1 MMIKHMQHIII
12 LFLFVTYFQPIHA
25 SNSNIEEVA
34 NRIILGDT
42 DIHYSEVL
50 RNIAKYG
57 HELSPDKQAELQSRG
72 FDFSRQIVST
82 YRPQN
87 LDYYIDDG
95 IFRFH
100 YTLTGVDAVSPLD
113 ADNNGIPDYV
123 DLIVTTFSEIGNIDF
138 TEMEFVRPPGDGW
151 YTQIDDGGSEHY
163 DVYIFNLETGYY
175 GYVQAEDYAQN
186 NSPISRGDN
195 EYSTEAEEERAMVTF
210 MALRNNYNDFSGI
223 ESEIIEVTSAHEFF
237 HAVQYGYDGWEAGW
251 LLEST
256 AVWMEEHHYDSIND
270 CYQFLQEFFDE
281 PYLAINYDVN
291 RGYGAYIYFSYL
303 TDNQVNNSF
312 IRTIFEHS
320 REYNSF
326 DVDYSIPTVIT
337 ALNDYNLDFETVT
350 HDFFIAN
357 GMLSSS
363 DSAGVYQYSEANT
376 FPMDLPTLEQ
386 TITASS
392 DTTLYFYNQILET
405 YSALYYLVDTQE
417 STWNNL
423 VIDLLT
429 QDSDNMRYYVTSIV
443 EHKNDSTPNTYDV
456 LTAQTQTID
465 VSSVD
470 SVIFVVSAFGY
481 DTINSEFSMRIIKNS
496 SVEMATDMEFIH
508 VSNQYSL
515 NKPYPNPF
523 NAQVTI
529 HYTIPNNQRVDI
541 SIYDI
546 LGNEIHRFQPQYM
559 GKQSIVWNGKDQYG
573 NPVSSGMY
581 IVNLSADLFTQS
593 RRILL
598 LK

>member
-1 MMIKHMQHIII
+1 MMIKHKQHIII
-12 LFLFVTYFQPIHA
+12 LFLFALYSPPISA
-25 SNSNIEEVA
+25 SNINVQEVA
-34 NRIILGDT
+34 NKLIIGDT
-42 DIHYSEVL
+42 DIHYSEML
-50 RNIAKYG
+50 RVIAKYG
-57 HELSPDKQAELQSRG
+57 HQLPLGTQAELQARG
-72 FDFSRQIVST
+72 FDFSRQIVSS

-87 LDYYIDDG
+87 LDFYVDEG

-100 YTLTGVDAVSPLD
+100 YTLTGNDAVSPVD
-113 ADNNGIPDYV
+113 ADENGVPDYV
-123 DLIVTTFSEIGNIDF
+123 DLIVTTFTNIGMIDF

-151 YTQIDDGGSEHY
+151 YTQIDDGGSDHY

-186 NSPISRGDN
+186 NSPITRGDN
-195 EYSTEAEEERAMVTF
+195 EFSEGAEEERAMVTF

-256 AVWMEEHHYDSIND
+256 AVWMEEHHYDNIND
-270 CYQFLQEFFDE
+270 CYQFLQEFFEE
-281 PYLAINYDVN
+281 PYLALNYDVN

-303 TDNQVNNSF
+303 TDNRVSNDL
-312 IRTIFEHS
+312 IRTLFERS
-320 REYNSF
+320 REYNSYDF
-326 DVDYSIPTVIT
+326 DYSIPTLMT
-337 ALNDYNLDFETVT
+337 ALNDYNLDFEIVT

-357 GMLSSS
+357 GMLSNS
-363 DSAGVYQYSEANT
+363 DSAGVYQYSESNT
-376 FPMDLPTLEQ
+376 FPMDLPTLEE

-392 DTTLYFYNQILET
+392 DTTLYYYNQVLET
-405 YSALYYLVDTQE
+405 YSALYYLVDTQD

-443 EHKNDSTPNTYDV
+443 EHKNDSTPNTFDV

-470 SVIFVVSAFGY
+470 TVIFVVSAFGY
-481 DTINSEFSMRIIKNS
+481 DTIYSDFSMRIIKNS
-496 SVEMATDMEFIH
+496 SVEMATDMESIPII
-508 VSNQYSL
+508 NQYL
-515 NKPYPNPF
+515 LKTPYPNPF

-529 HYTIPNNQRVDI
+529 QYTVPNSQSFDI
-541 SIYDI
+541 TIYDI
-546 LGNEIHRFQPQYM
+546 LGNEIRRFQSEQI

-573 NPVSSGMY
+573 ISVSSGMY
-581 IVNLSADLFTQS
+581 IVNMSANAFSQS

>member
-1 MMIKHMQHIII
+1 MMIKHKQHIII
-12 LFLFVTYFQPIHA
+12 LFLFALYSPPISA
-25 SNSNIEEVA
+25 SNINVQEAA
-34 NRIILGDT
+34 NKIIIGDT
-42 DIHYSEVL
+42 DIHYSEIL
-50 RNIAKYG
+50 RVIAKYG
-57 HELSPDKQAELQSRG
+57 HQLPLGTQAELQARG
-72 FDFSRQIVST
+72 FDFSRQIVSS

-87 LDYYIDDG
+87 LDFYIDEG

-100 YTLTGVDAVSPLD
+100 YTLTGNDAVSPVD
-113 ADNNGIPDYV
+113 ADENGVPDYV
-123 DLIVTTFSEIGNIDF
+123 DLVVTTFTNIGLIDF
-138 TEMEFVRPPGDGW
+138 TDMQFVRPPGDGW
-151 YTQIDDGGSEHY
+151 YTQIDDGGSDHY

-186 NSPISRGDN
+186 NSPITRGDN
-195 EYSTEAEEERAMVTF
+195 EFSEGAEEERAMVTF

-256 AVWMEEHHYDSIND
+256 AVWMEEHHYDNIND
-270 CYQFLQEFFDE
+270 CYQFLQEFFEE
-281 PYLAINYDVN
+281 PYLALNYDVN

-303 TDNQVNNSF
+303 TDNRVSNDL
-312 IRTIFEHS
+312 IRTLFERS
-320 REYNSF
+320 REYNSYDF
-326 DVDYSIPTVIT
+326 DYSIPTLMT
-337 ALNDYNLDFETVT
+337 ALNDYNLDFEIVT

-357 GMLSSS
+357 GMLSNS
-363 DSAGVYQYSEANT
+363 DSAGMYQYSESNT

-386 TITASS
+386 TITALS
-392 DTTLYFYNQILET
+392 DTTLYYYNQVLET
-405 YSALYYLVDTQE
+405 YSALYYLVDTQD

-443 EHKNDSTPNTYDV
+443 EHKNDSTPNTFDV

-470 SVIFVVSAFGY
+470 TVIFVVSAFGY
-481 DTINSEFSMRIIKNS
+481 DTIYSDFSMRIIKNS
-496 SVEMATDMEFIH
+496 SVEMATDMESIPII
-508 VSNQYSL
+508 NQYL
-515 NKPYPNPF
+515 LKTPYPNPF

-529 HYTIPNNQRVDI
+529 QYTVSNSQSFDI
-541 SIYDI
+541 TIYDI
-546 LGNEIHRFQPQYM
+546 LGNEIRRFQSEQI

-573 NPVSSGMY
+573 IPVSSGMY
-581 IVNLSADLFTQS
+581 IVNMSANAFTQS
-593 RRILL
+593 RRIIL

>member
-12 LFLFVTYFQPIHA
+12 SFLFAAYFQPIFA
-25 SNSNIEEVA
+25 SDINIEEAA
-34 NRIILGDT
+34 NKIINRDI
-42 DIHYSEVL
+42 DIHYSEIL
-50 RNIAKYG
+50 RVIAKHG
-57 HELSPDKQAELQSRG
+57 HQLPLETQTELQARG
-72 FDFSRQIVST
+72 FDFSRQIVSS

-87 LDYYIDDG
+87 LDYYVDEG

-100 YTLTGVDAVSPLD
+100 YTLTGTDAVSPVD
-113 ADNNGIPDYV
+113 ADINGIPDYV
-123 DLIVTTFSEIGNIDF
+123 DLIVTTFTNIGVIDF
-138 TEMEFVRPPGDGW
+138 TNMEFVRPPGDGW
-151 YTQIDDGGSEHY
+151 YTQIDNGGSDHY

-186 NSPISRGDN
+186 NSPITRGDN
-195 EYSTEAEEERAMVTF
+195 EFSEDAEEERAMVTF

-256 AVWMEEHHYDSIND
+256 AVWMEEHHYDNIND
-270 CYQFLQEFFDE
+270 CYQFLEEFFEE

-303 TDNQVNNSF
+303 TDNRVSNDL
-312 IRTIFEHS
+312 IRRVFERS
-320 REYNSF
+320 REYNSY
-326 DVDYSIPTVIT
+326 DVDYSIPTLMA

-357 GMLSSS
+357 GMLSNS
-363 DSAGVYQYSEANT
+363 DSAGIYQYSESRT

-392 DTTLYFYNQILET
+392 DTTMYYYNQVLET
-405 YSALYYLVDTQE
+405 YSALYYLVDTQD

-443 EHKNDSTPNTYDV
+443 EHKNDSTPNTFDV
-456 LTAQTQTID
+456 LTAQTQTLD

-470 SVIFVVSAFGY
+470 TVIFVVSAFGY
-481 DTINSEFSMRIIKNS
+481 DTIYSDFSMRIIKNS
-496 SVEMATDMEFIH
+496 SVEMATDMESIPIT
-508 VSNQYSL
+508 NQYL
-515 NKPYPNPF
+515 LKTPYPNPF

-529 HYTIPNNQRVDI
+529 QYTGPNNQSFDI
-541 SIYDI
+541 TIYDI
-546 LGNEIHRFQPQYM
+546 LGNKIRRFQSEQI

-573 NPVSSGMY
+573 ISVSSGMY
-581 IVNLSADLFTQS
+581 IVNMSANAFSQS

>member
-12 LFLFVTYFQPIHA
+12 LFLFAAYFQPIFA
-25 SNSNIEEVA
+25 SDFTIEEA
-34 NRIILGDT
+34 AYKIINRDT
-42 DIHYSEVL
+42 DIHYSEIL
-50 RNIAKYG
+50 RVIAKHG
-57 HELSPDKQAELQSRG
+57 HQLPLETQIELQARG
-72 FDFSRQIVST
+72 FDFSRQIVSS

-87 LDYYIDDG
+87 LDYYVDEG

-100 YTLTGVDAVSPLD
+100 YTLTGSDAVSPLD

-123 DLIVTTFSEIGNIDF
+123 DLIVTTFANIGVIDF
-138 TEMEFVRPPGDGW
+138 TDMEFVRPPGDGW
-151 YTQIDDGGSEHY
+151 YTQIDDGGSDHY

-186 NSPISRGDN
+186 NSPITRGDN
-195 EYSTEAEEERAMVTF
+195 EFSEDAEEERAMVTF

-251 LLEST
+251 LLEAT
-256 AVWMEEHHYDSIND
+256 AVWMEEHHYDNIND
-270 CYQFLQEFFDE
+270 CYQFLQEFFNE

-291 RGYGAYIYFSYL
+291 RGYGAYIYFAYL
-303 TDNQVNNSF
+303 TDNRVSNDL
-312 IRTIFEHS
+312 IRRVFERS
-320 REYNSF
+320 REYNSY
-326 DVDYSIPTVIT
+326 DVDYSIPTLMA

-357 GMLSSS
+357 GMLSNS
-363 DSAGVYQYSEANT
+363 DSAGIYQYSESNT

-386 TITASS
+386 TITAST
-392 DTTLYFYNQILET
+392 DTTLYYYNQPLET
-405 YSALYYLVDTQE
+405 FSALYYLVDTQD

-429 QDSDNMRYYVTSIV
+429 EDSDNMRYYVTSIV

-465 VSSVD
+465 VSGVD
-470 SVIFVVSAFGY
+470 SIIFVVSAFGY

-496 SVEMATDMEFIH
+496 SVEMATDMEFIPI
-508 VSNQYSL
+508 SNQYLL
-515 NKPYPNPF
+515 NNPYPNPF
-523 NAQVTI
+523 NAHVTI
-529 HYTIPNNQRVDI
+529 HYTIPNNQSVNI

-546 LGNEIHRFQPQYM
+546 LGNKIRHFQSKHL
-559 GKQSIVWNGKDQYG
+559 GKQSTIWNGKDQYG
-573 NPVSSGMY
+573 IPVSSGMY
-581 IVNLSADLFTQS
+581 IVNMSADSFTQS